1 MIFLRGQWGIVMIAV
16 DAIAIAT
23 NGGRG
28 LSPDDDYSD
37 YTPDDDTL
45 DAEDVLWDDM
55 NKRWEKIKELYK
67 PDLTDYEMYI

>member
-1 MIFLRGQWGIVMIAV
+1 MIAV

-55 NKRWEKIKELYK
+55 KK
-67 PDLTDYEMYI
+67 